1 MASTGSPPI
10 AAGEAY
16 EVEAIRQNDD
26 GDGVASIHGMTVFI
40 PFLLPGERARVR
52 IEQVEKRFARARLV
66 ERMSDG
72 PDRVEPRCPVFTRC
86 GGCQVQHMAYEAQA
100 AWKEA
105 RIRRMAARLG
115 LEDGVVQPIEAS
127 RAPYR
132 YRNQVQMPVRW
143 NEAAE
148 RVEMGFFALG
158 SHEMAV
164 TETCLLVS
172 AEMDDVLRRAR
183 WFLTSLGST
192 AQFVHHVIVRQS
204 RATGDLAVVFAVT
217 DDDPRVKRSV
227 GRFHAPHVA
236 QVSVTVQPRAHGP
249 VWGDSIDVMKGASHL
264 EERLCD
270 LRVRW
275 SPRSFLQVQADMAER
290 LYQHVVHAAQV
301 RETDVVIDAYCG
313 VGVMTLLLARRAAR
327 AVGIEEVD
335 DAIAD
340 ARVNAKLN
348 NLQNAEF
355 VVDRVERW
363 LPRHVAQGNRADVL
377 VFDPPRKGVDRAAI
391 EAAAEAN
398 VDRLVYVSCNP
409 ATLER
414 DLRLLMAR
422 GFCVTSI
429 RPFDMFP
436 QTSHVECV
444 VAMKRG

>member
-1 MASTGSPPI
+1 MANTQSPPI
-10 AAGEAY
+10 AAGEEY

-26 GDGVASIHGMTVFI
+26 GDGVATVNGMTVFI

-52 IEQVEKRFARARLV
+52 IEKVEKRFARARV
-66 ERMSDG
+66 RMRENDA
-72 PDRVEPRCPVFTRC
+72 PDRVEPRCPVFGMC

-105 RIRRMAARLG
+105 RIRRMAERLE
-115 LEDGVVQPIEAS
+115 LDVGVVQPMEAS
-127 RAPYR
+127 PTPYR

-143 NEAAE
+143 NEARQA
-148 RVEMGFFALG
+148 VEMGFFAIG
-158 SHEMAV
+158 SHDMAI
-164 TETCLLVS
+164 TETCLLIPQ
-172 AEMDDVLRRAR
+172 AMDDVLRRAR

-204 RATGDLAVVFAVT
+204 GATGEMAVVFAVSV
-217 DDDPRVKRSV
+217 DDPRIKRSV
-227 GRFHAPHVA
+227 GRFHAPGVVTVA
-236 QVSVTVQPRAHGP
+236 ATVQPRAHGP
-249 VWGDSIDVMKGASHL
+249 VWGKDVEVLKGQSHL
-264 EERLCD
+264 EENICGRRLR
-270 LRVRW
+270 L
-275 SPRSFLQVQADMAER
+275 SPRSFLQVQTGMAER
-290 LYQHVVHAAQV
+290 MYQHVVRAADI

-313 VGVMTLLLARRAAR
+313 IGAMTLLLAERAAK
-327 AVGIEEVD
+327 AVGVEEVE

-340 ARVNAKLN
+340 ARANAKLN
-348 NLQNAEF
+348 RVQNVDF

-363 LPRHVAQGNRADVL
+363 LPRWVEEGNRADVL
-377 VFDPPRKGVDRAAI
+377 VFDPPRKGVDKAAI
-391 EAAAEAN
+391 DAAADAE

-422 GFCVTSI
+422 GFYVTDI

-444 VAMKRG
+444 VAMKRA